1 MKKNNEKI
9 LRALKIIFSKSKI
22 PRNIDKLKIGD
33 IKEWDSLGNFNLLLE
48 IEKTFK
54 IRIDTK
60 SFNNIKSIKDIKQ
73 YLKKSENR

>member
-9 LRALKIIFSKSKI
+9 FDAIKKTFSKSKI
-22 PRNIDKLKIGD
+22 PKNIDKLKIGD

-48 IEKTFK
+48 IEKVFK

-60 SFNNIKSIKDIKQ
+60 SFNNIKSVKDIKS
-73 YLKKSENR
+73 YLIKK

>member
-9 LRALKIIFSKSKI
+9 FDAIKKTFSKSKI
-22 PRNIDKLKIGD
+22 PKNIDKLKIGD

-48 IEKTFK
+48 IEKVFK

-60 SFNNIKSIKDIKQ
+60 SFNNIKSVKDIKN
-73 YLKKSENR
+73 YLIKK

>member
-9 LRALKIIFSKSKI
+9 LRVLKIIFSKSKI